1 MFTYDLSI
9 EIVSTILDLFM
20 IDGFK
25 CLIKIS
31 LAVLNFLFKIYLDGG
46 FTNETFTLTP
56 GNHLNQESFADIL
69 KHFSEE
75 LRPESHNLLA

>member
-1 MFTYDLSI
+1 
-9 EIVSTILDLFM
+9 M

-31 LAVLNFLFKIYLDGG
+31 LAVLNFIYKIYKEDGLQIDG
-46 FTNETFTLTP
+46 FHLPPNTP
-56 GNHLNQESFADIL
+56 GAPQDTFANIL

-75 LRPESHNLLA
+75 LRPESQNLLAEACNYKVTDKLMSDMER